1 MAAQPPWRESFLSG
15 PNYPTG
21 IKVSDDDCISPISPL
36 PHDAPPQLLQQQ
48 LASLPPPSPSISRTS
63 DEQSYGRS
71 TQPISNSQA
80 EASTRLG
87 RGGVDSGQ
95 LVWQGVLKSHEVLTI
110 VASNPTIAGERKGSL
125 SAELPGKPV
134 NLSYDNKIIKLLMR
148 PDDANGWKNLAIQ
161 NIGSKQT
168 RIVIQWS
175 LKH

>member
-1 MAAQPPWRESFLSG
+1 M
-15 PNYPTG
+15 
-21 IKVSDDDCISPISPL
+21 
-36 PHDAPPQLLQQQ
+36 
-48 LASLPPPSPSISRTS
+48 
-63 DEQSYGRS
+63 
-71 TQPISNSQA
+71 
-80 EASTRLG
+80 
-87 RGGVDSGQ
+87 
-95 LVWQGVLKSHEVLTI
+95 LTI